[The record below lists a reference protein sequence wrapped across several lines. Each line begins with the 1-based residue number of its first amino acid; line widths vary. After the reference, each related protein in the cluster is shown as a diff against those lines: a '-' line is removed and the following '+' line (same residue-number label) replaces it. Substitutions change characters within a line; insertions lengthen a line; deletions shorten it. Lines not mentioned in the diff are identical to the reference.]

1 MEGNGDLG
9 LNRGDSGHKERI
21 WGKNSGEMGAW
32 GGNKGGGGENK
43 GIWGKKGQFGAKIR
57 REMRAYV
64 GNGANERRFGVKKG
78 HLGQK

>member
-1 MEGNGDLG
+1 
-9 LNRGDSGHKERI
+9 
-21 WGKNSGEMGAW
+21 MGAW
-32 GGNKGGGGENK
+32 GGIRGDLGQIRGFGA
-43 GIWGKKGQFGAKIR
+43 KKGQFGAKIR